1 MHQIPVQILRTK
13 CFLNLLRLWGY
24 FYSSIRI
31 YFKYHLLASF
41 IGCRYFKRLLFVF
54 VLLLLRE
61 VINYSLKNCH
71 HLHTMQSVSETIKT
85 QLKCISI
92 LANSNHLLLQ
102 FFFFPF
108 SSFFILQRMHTDN
121 ICREFQLLNAFQ
133 NQLYGPLLYLP
144 ILFWIF
150 KRKYYYHFNI
160 PSKRP
165 SALFFSRLKNPFSQ
179 KFLPLF

>member
-1 MHQIPVQILRTK
+1 
-13 CFLNLLRLWGY
+13 
-24 FYSSIRI
+24 
-31 YFKYHLLASF
+31 
-41 IGCRYFKRLLFVF
+41 
-54 VLLLLRE
+54 
-61 VINYSLKNCH
+61 
-71 HLHTMQSVSETIKT
+71 MQSVSETIKT

-102 FFFFPF
+102 FFFFFPF

-165 SALFFSRLKNPFSQ
+165 SALFFSRLKIHSPKSFYLY
-179 KFLPLF
+179 FRLDLFHDFFVIEIFRPCSTEGKLSIKQLQTE

>member
-41 IGCRYFKRLLFVF
+41 MGCRYFKRLLFVF

-102 FFFFPF
+102 FFFFFHSLLF
-108 SSFFILQRMHTDN
+108 SYFKECTQITSVGNFNSWMHSKTNFMDHCFISQFYSGFLRENIIIISIYHPKDHRHFF
-121 ICREFQLLNAFQ
+121 FQ
-133 NQLYGPLLYLP
+133 G
-144 ILFWIF
+144 
-150 KRKYYYHFNI
+150 
-160 PSKRP
+160 
-165 SALFFSRLKNPFSQ
+165 
-179 KFLPLF
+179 

>member
-1 MHQIPVQILRTK
+1 M
-13 CFLNLLRLWGY
+13 
-24 FYSSIRI
+24 
-31 YFKYHLLASF
+31 
-41 IGCRYFKRLLFVF
+41 GCRYFKRLLF

-92 LANSNHLLLQ
+92 FGKFQPSFITIL
-102 FFFFPF
+102 FFFPF

>member
-1 MHQIPVQILRTK
+1 
-13 CFLNLLRLWGY
+13 
-24 FYSSIRI
+24 
-31 YFKYHLLASF
+31 
-41 IGCRYFKRLLFVF
+41 
-54 VLLLLRE
+54 
-61 VINYSLKNCH
+61 
-71 HLHTMQSVSETIKT
+71 MQSVSETIKT

-102 FFFFPF
+102 FFFFFPF

-150 KRKYYYHFNI
+150 KRKHYYHFNI

-165 SALFFSRLKNPFSQ
+165 SALFFSRLKIHSPKSFYLY
-179 KFLPLF
+179 FRLDLFHDFFVIEIFRPCSTEGKLSIKQLQTV

>member
-1 MHQIPVQILRTK
+1 
-13 CFLNLLRLWGY
+13 
-24 FYSSIRI
+24 
-31 YFKYHLLASF
+31 
-41 IGCRYFKRLLFVF
+41 
-54 VLLLLRE
+54 
-61 VINYSLKNCH
+61 
-71 HLHTMQSVSETIKT
+71 MQSVSETIKT

-92 LANSNHLLLQ
+92 FGKFQPSFITILL
-102 FFFFPF
+102 FFPF

-150 KRKYYYHFNI
+150 KRKHYYHFNI

-165 SALFFSRLKNPFSQ
+165 SALFFSRLKIHSPKSFYLY
-179 KFLPLF
+179 FRLDLFHDFFVIEIFRPCSTEGKLSIKQLQTE